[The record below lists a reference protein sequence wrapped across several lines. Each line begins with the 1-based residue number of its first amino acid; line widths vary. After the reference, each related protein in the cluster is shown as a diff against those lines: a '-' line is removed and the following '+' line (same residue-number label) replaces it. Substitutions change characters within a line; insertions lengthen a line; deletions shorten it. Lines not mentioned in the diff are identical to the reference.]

1 MSSPREECTVL
12 LVKPD
17 GIKRGLIGD
26 IIFRVEQRG
35 LKIIA
40 LKMLECTKE
49 KAHGH
54 YPGTDAWLIGM
65 GNKTLENYKQ
75 YGKDPIKE
83 IGTADPKKIG
93 AMVYDWNVEYLTS
106 GPIVAVLIKGLH
118 AIDMI
123 RKIVGHT
130 LPAKADMGTFRGDY
144 SVDSPT
150 LANAEK
156 RAIRNLVHASGD
168 ADEATHE
175 IDYWFS
181 QKDIC
186 DYKRGDEDIMF

>member
-26 IIFRVEQRG
+26 IISRVEQRG

-75 YGKDPIKE
+75 YGKTRLKKLALLTLKKSALWFM
-83 IGTADPKKIG
+83 IGMLNI
-93 AMVYDWNVEYLTS
+93 
-106 GPIVAVLIKGLH
+106 
-118 AIDMI
+118 
-123 RKIVGHT
+123 
-130 LPAKADMGTFRGDY
+130 
-144 SVDSPT
+144 
-150 LANAEK
+150 
-156 RAIRNLVHASGD
+156 
-168 ADEATHE
+168 
-175 IDYWFS
+175 
-181 QKDIC
+181 
-186 DYKRGDEDIMF
+186 

>member
-1 MSSPREECTVL
+1 MSSPREERTVL

-26 IIFRVEQRG
+26 IISRVEQRG

-40 LKMLECTKE
+40 LKMIECTQE
-49 KAHGH
+49 KARGH

-75 YGKDPIKE
+75 YGKDPIQE
-83 IGTADPKKIG
+83 IGTDDPKKIG
-93 AMVYDWNVEYLTS
+93 DMVYDWNVEYLTS
-106 GPIVAVLIKGLH
+106 GPIVAMLIKGLH
-118 AIDMI
+118 AIDMV
-123 RKIVGHT
+123 RKIIGHT

-175 IDYWFS
+175 VKYWFS

>member
-1 MSSPREECTVL
+1 MYSPREERTVL

-17 GIKRGLIGD
+17 GIKRGLVGD
-26 IIFRVEQRG
+26 IISRIEQRG

-49 KAHGH
+49 KAHGN

-93 AMVYDWNVEYLTS
+93 DMVYDWNVEYLTS

-118 AIDMI
+118 AIDMV
-123 RKIVGHT
+123 RKIIGHT

-156 RAIRNLVHASGD
+156 RAIRNLVHASGN
-168 ADEATHE
+168 ASEAEHE